1 MKCQR
6 PQSKR
11 LAVRYQHALKKP
23 FVPPLDMRDLYTN
36 FAKWQRIF
44 AQCSGLLLLLVAMK
58 MPSCRNLFAEAFSAS
73 KVLCFVKRA
82 YEALVI
88 MAEKYRDPMVWEQ
101 LRFEIDSIK
110 GPTYVHGMCLY
121 LQKLGFVAGTKCTTG
136 LRLGAGKAHFVIC
149 AYSPSIRRSLQRYV
163 DMSTIVKSLKPA
175 SRVRTYAKNESK
187 MFDALDGYKPIQMG
201 SHTYN
206 RSWVCRGLQLGM
218 SRASNIE
225 RLQYRATNTVR
236 MLPGPDRKQTRE
248 NLG

>member
-11 LAVRYQHALKKP
+11 LALRYQQALKKP

-36 FAKWQRIF
+36 FTKWQRIF

-58 MPSCRNLFAEAFSAS
+58 MPSCRNFFAEAFSAS
-73 KVLCFVKRA
+73 KDLCFVKRA

-110 GPTYVHGMCLY
+110 GPMYVHGMCLY
-121 LQKLGFVAGTKCTTG
+121 LQKLGIVARTKCTTG

-149 AYSPSIRRSLQRYV
+149 AYSPSIRRSLQRYL

-175 SRVRTYAKNESK
+175 SRVRTYAKNESNI
-187 MFDALDGYKPIQMG
+187 FDALDGYKPIQMG

-225 RLQYRATNTVR
+225 RLQYRATDTVR
-236 MLPGPDRKQTRE
+236 VLPGPDRKQIRE
-248 NLG
+248 SLG